1 MSSMAYNTKRCNGS
15 PFAGTVVLPWAS
27 TEIRRHSDRP
37 IAD

>member
-15 PFAGTVVLPWAS
+15 PFAGTVVLPWA
-27 TEIRRHSDRP
+27 TGRIERHSDQR